1 MGRLLF
7 KTLLFT
13 LLAGCSN
20 SNSPRDQSAISLADT
35 SATVC
40 MPSPAQRFAVYSA
53 DVIPLA
59 TEDTMDN
66 ADFIGSM
73 VFIEGGE
80 FTMGAREN
88 QFSRPDEF
96 PQHKVKVNSF
106 YMDVHPVTNAQ
117 FKAFVEATGYVTT
130 AEKAP
135 DWEELS
141 KQLPAG
147 TPKPPDEL
155 LVPASMVFSVP
166 SKQVTLNDHS
176 QWWSWVPGAN
186 WKHPEG
192 PGSSIEGKDNHP
204 VVHVSWFDA
213 AAYATWAGKRLPTEA
228 EWEYAAR
235 GGYDAYV
242 YPWGM
247 ERVTPQHANYWQ
259 GQFPY
264 LNVADDGYPT
274 SSPVGSFPAN
284 GYGLFDMAGNVW
296 QWTADWYHHDYY
308 QSFRKGSVANNPK
321 GPSASYDPM
330 EPGVPKKS
338 IRGGSFLCND
348 SYCAG
353 YRASSRMKS
362 TPDSGMM
369 HLGFRCVRDV

>member
-1 MGRLLF
+1 MSRYYFHFILF
-7 KTLLFT
+7 LT
-13 LLAGCSN
+13 LAGCN
-20 SNSPRDQSAISLADT
+20 NPARQTEANVTADENAT
-35 SATVC
+35 ETVC
-40 MPSPAQRFAVYSA
+40 MPASSDRFSVGNPNDSGANGTSGFEN
-53 DVIPLA
+53 DKLA
-59 TEDTMDN
+59 
-66 ADFIGSM
+66 GRM
-73 VFIEGGE
+73 VRIEGGE

-88 QFSRPDEF
+88 EFSRPDEF
-96 PQHKVKVNSF
+96 PQHRVKVNSF

-117 FKAFVEATGYVTT
+117 FSAFVAATGYITT
-130 AEKAP
+130 AEIAP
-135 DWEELS
+135 DWEEIR
-141 KQLPAG
+141 KQLPPG

-166 SKQVTLNDHS
+166 EHQVSLNDHA
-176 QWWSWVPGAN
+176 QWWSWVPGAS
-186 WKHPEG
+186 WRHPEG

-213 AAYATWAGKRLPTEA
+213 AAYAEWAGKRLPTEA

-235 GGYDAYV
+235 GGNDNFV

-247 ERVTPQHANYWQ
+247 ERVTPRHANYWQ

-264 LNVADDGYPT
+264 LNIADDGFPT

-284 GYGLFDMAGNVW
+284 GYGLYDMAGNVW

-308 QSFRKGSVANNPK
+308 QSFRRGSVASNPK
-321 GPSASYDPM
+321 GPADSYDPM

-362 TPDSGMM
+362 SPDSGMM